1 MEDREDRI
9 TRSAEVPAPPD
20 RVWEALTEAGEVS
33 TWFGA
38 EAGGDIE
45 VGGRIRFRWED
56 GRERV
61 AVMEELD
68 RPRRLS
74 FRWLPFERY
83 PDGETRVLGPGRIEI
98 GLEPLPEGT
107 RITVI
112 EEGPGRPT
120 AGLRGRTVQEAI
132 R

>member
-1 MEDREDRI
+1 MEEREDRI
-9 TRSAEVPAPPD
+9 TRTAEVPAPPD
-20 RVWEALTEAGEVS
+20 RVWEVLTEPGELS

-38 EAGGDIE
+38 EAGGDLE

-61 AVMEELD
+61 AVMEEMD

-83 PDGETRVLGPGRIEI
+83 ADGETRILGPGRIEI

-107 RITVI
+107 RITVV
-112 EEGPGRPT
+112 EEGLGRPT
-120 AGLRGRTVQEAI
+120 VGLRGQAVGATR
-132 R
+132 